1 MNAWKIFLA
10 MCLMLVAVP
19 AGADDERAAE
29 IWSAE
34 NRVSVGAGYTLYE
47 REETSARFLVEYR
60 FTAYRRGGA
69 ARGLAAPEQNE
80 AFAKLQVS
88 YR

>member
-1 MNAWKIFLA
+1 MRRGTRCAGISRDAWDDWLA
-10 MCLMLVAVP
+10 
-19 AGADDERAAE
+19 RAAE

-34 NRVSVGAGYTLYE
+34 NRMSVGAGYTPYE
-47 REETSARFLVEYR
+47 RDETSARFLVEYR
-60 FTAYRRGGA
+60 FTGYRRGGVA
-69 ARGLAAPEQNE
+69 QVLAAPEQNE